1 MALAQYS
8 DRFWFPSGVLATS
21 LPARIFP
28 RGSNGLAPLFA
39 DAAGAIPLPNPLNT
53 DGGGNLTFYA
63 AVGEYWVHLDT
74 ETFLVDVGM
83 SQEQSDLSTGI
94 SSGGDLNPNGLNPKA
109 VDITALIGFVVDN
122 TQTGPEPP
130 SVIRVDAPTQTI
142 VLDAAAQL
150 RSITWWLMSSTG
162 VVTQQATT
170 PTNVQRRTHLV
181 LGATIYDTVAGVIL
195 EAQTL
200 QVLLGQPANGFADL
214 TDSLGPFTTSG
225 NLITADGANLTFNK
239 AVGQLFARSFNRFGP
254 GITEDPNLVT
264 SPAHTPAQFR
274 RVTQVVAPTP
284 AVVTTVDP
292 ANYDVGGVVTPVG
305 GGTNTATVQ
314 RVFLFPTSLTVNQ
327 ILVQYGQTTHASLS
341 AAASAIGASMFIPNP
356 LTVSGTFLGHIA
368 MIRTATNLSDPTQ
381 ATFLPAASKFTR
393 P

>member
-39 DAAGAIPLPNPLNT
+39 DAAGTIPLPNPLNT

-63 AVGEYWVHLDT
+63 TVGEYWVHLDT

-94 SSGGDLNPNGLNPKA
+94 SSGGDLNLNGLNPKA

-381 ATFLPAASKFTR
+381 ATFLPASAKFTR